1 MEATCLIEFTSSG
14 TLNINQTALCFLK
27 TVQQPLQVVSIFGPK
42 GTGKSFLMNKIA
54 GIPRGFPLS
63 LPGCPHVEG
72 MWMLCLPHPSLN
84 GHHLLLLDV
93 EGFDPEQGDKRKE
106 TTLFILAVLLSNVF
120 IYNTQGEAT
129 GEELQKLIHIKE
141 LPHLVNATSNE
152 DPYIAFLSDHLPD
165 FVWCVRDAALE
176 LEVEETMALENCIED
191 ILMTDN
197 GADDSPVG
205 LINKLFSHINLFEI
219 CEPFPGFRNLN
230 PELVPDTQLRFIFK
244 KQIQKLQQF
253 IFDRRPTTM
262 NDRRNSNGQILAS
275 LMVSFTNKLSS
286 GDIVI
291 LKEVFEQGIIEEERK
306 HLDYP
311 DRNFQINT
319 FKNEDERTCTLLPSD
334 QDGTGLSNWETGY
347 QRKEEFN
354 CMESSHHSSKVRGSL
369 TNISSAPFSMENPI
383 CLIDSDS
390 SGELHVNQ
398 EALKIL
404 LEVQHPV
411 VVVAIVGLYRTG
423 KSYLMNKLA
432 GKQKGFSMGSTVES
446 HTKGIWMWCVPH
458 PLKHDHTLILL
469 DTEGLGDVE
478 KGDDKHDCWIFA
490 LAVLLSSMFV
500 YNSLGTIDQNALDK
514 LHYVTEL
521 TEHIKVKSS
530 LNNESD
536 SCLFARFFPAFIW
549 TVRDFS
555 LKLKWKKQLITEDE
569 YLEHALKLRPGS
581 SKKVQDYNSTRECI
595 RNYFPSRKCFV
606 FERPTSKTEELQ
618 NLEELTEDCLEPVFV
633 KQVQTF
639 CQHVFETSKAKT
651 LQGGHTVTGR
661 LLGNLAVTYVDTIR
675 TGTIPCLE
683 NAVLLLSQTENSV
696 AVKQA
701 VEHYEMKMKC
711 MILPT
716 DTIGNF
722 LELHA
727 VCEKEAI
734 QIFMNRSFKDDER
747 KHQQQLMNMIKQS
760 FERFHQKNEKESTD
774 RCTTVIVHVSQ
785 ELEDQMTEGYYFKPG
800 GYSCF
805 RKDLMDIV
813 EAYKAFPGKG
823 IKADEVLKAFMQEKE
838 VIARA
843 VLQTDVTCT
852 EKEKQI
858 EDERLKR
865 EAAELQRIAMEK
877 KSADVQQMVL
887 NQQKSY
893 EENVRQLKIK
903 LEEDRRS
910 LLEELERV
918 IDQKLKEQALLK
930 DEFHEKAEKLEAQ
943 ILSLQKEKK
952 AAKSTSFLSIAINAL
967 GIIASLVLPG
977 PEGKIIGV
985 GAKILSQIV

>member
-197 GADDSPVG
+197 V
-205 LINKLFSHINLFEI
+205 
-219 CEPFPGFRNLN
+219 
-230 PELVPDTQLRFIFK
+230 
-244 KQIQKLQQF
+244 
-253 IFDRRPTTM
+253 
-262 NDRRNSNGQILAS
+262 LAS